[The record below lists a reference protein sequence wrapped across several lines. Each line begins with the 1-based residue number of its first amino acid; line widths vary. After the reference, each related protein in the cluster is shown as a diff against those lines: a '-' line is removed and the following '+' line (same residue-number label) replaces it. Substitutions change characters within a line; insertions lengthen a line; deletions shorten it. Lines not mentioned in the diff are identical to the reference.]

1 MAQTERVQR
10 RQRTGRV
17 VSNRMDKT
25 ITVAVDR
32 QVKHAIYGKFI
43 TKTTKYMAH
52 DEKNEANEG
61 DMVKIM
67 STRPLSKR
75 KTWRLVKIIERAKGI
90 LMKELGVSED
100 EAYKKIHKKSM
111 DLRKTMKEIAE
122 AIILSSELR
131 KKS

>member
-1 MAQTERVQR
+1 MAQTEERVER

-32 QVKHAIYGKFI
+32 KVKHAIYGKYI

-52 DEKNEANEG
+52 DEDNEANEG
-61 DMVKIM
+61 DVVKIM

-75 KTWRLVKIIERAKGI
+75 KSWRLVNIIERAK
-90 LMKELGVSED
+90 
-100 EAYKKIHKKSM
+100 
-111 DLRKTMKEIAE
+111 
-122 AIILSSELR
+122 
-131 KKS
+131 

>member
-1 MAQTERVQR
+1 MAQTEERVER

-32 QVKHAIYGKFI
+32 QVKHAIYGKYI

-52 DEKNEANEG
+52 DENNEANEG
-61 DMVKIM
+61 DVVQIM

-75 KTWRLVKIIERAKGI
+75 KSWRLVNIIERAK
-90 LMKELGVSED
+90 
-100 EAYKKIHKKSM
+100 
-111 DLRKTMKEIAE
+111 
-122 AIILSSELR
+122 
-131 KKS
+131 